1 MGLKKVP
8 SLVRCPH
15 FNPCKIGG
23 VNVPCLERCPHF
35 RGVLT
40 EGCFNILLAVLGVLY
55 LYPNEISMFQ
65 AILTSCLG

>member
-23 VNVPCLERCPHF
+23 VNVPCLEHF
-35 RGVLT
+35 KGVLT
-40 EGCFNILLAVLGVLY
+40 EGYFYILLAVLGVVSLY
-55 LYPNEISMFQ
+55 Y
-65 AILTSCLG
+65 T